1 MKNILGILLLAS
13 AIFAADPLDLN
24 HITITTDQADQAVL
38 DEDLKFYQA
47 ESIRLDIFVKRNGKR
62 VDIPTDAYSVWTA
75 WTDGAPTTLYI
86 NDTGTVQSV
95 EGQMRNELTPAEANL
110 AVGTYK
116 TQVQL
121 FEGATRMGVIASGE
135 LVVSYSPS
143 SGDVVYTGPT
153 GAILSGVTLTNWTS
167 KGTVTGLDAV
177 DVVVDAS
184 SFTNNLSATDT
195 KVQIALQTLDAM
207 TAGGGSGDLTEVQ
220 VSGGLLTVASG
231 TGPVPV
237 VGVTTTAVRNATAIY
252 LPLAG
257 GAMAGAIT
265 TSSTFDG
272 VDVGTFKTAVDLFDT
287 AAERKT
293 LYSALGSAWTDGKD
307 TTFLSID
314 TAAERKTLYA
324 ALGSAFT
331 DALFTKL
338 GTIAENAEVNP
349 AVISQADA
357 EAGTSTTEKTWT
369 AERVKQAIAAL
380 ASGGG
385 GGGFG
390 VIGAADWLSF
400 NQTGD
405 SWAHLLEELDTGSH
419 ALEAVGIHSTDS
431 SVQIGRLKATFH
443 IPRGSV
449 SLATTDCLKIKL
461 WSDAASDGD
470 CAIEAINIY
479 GSNAAGAFAIVFT
492 ETEVQPASADTPIE
506 LVYDDSDAKF
516 TANKTT
522 MYDRYTVE
530 IELSSKDS
538 NAVWIHQVSL
548 EFSP

>member
-1 MKNILGILLLAS
+1 MKNILGSLLLAS
-13 AIFAADPLDLN
+13 ALFAADPLDLN
-24 HITITTDQADQAVL
+24 HITITTDQDEQAAL

-62 VDIPTDAYSVWTA
+62 VEIPEDAYSVWTA

-86 NDTGTVQSV
+86 NDTGTVFSV
-95 EGQMRNELTPAEANL
+95 SAGTMRNELTPAEANL
-110 AVGTYK
+110 AAGTYK

-153 GAILSGVTLTNWTS
+153 GAILNGIILTNWTS

-177 DVVVDAS
+177 DIVVDAS
-184 SFTNNLSATDT
+184 GFSGNLSTADTDAQ
-195 KVQIALQTLDAM
+195 KALVTLDEM
-207 TAGGGSGDLTEVQ
+207 TAGGDLTEVQ

-237 VGVTTTAVRNATAIY
+237 VGVTTAAVQAATAIY

-257 GAMAGAIT
+257 GAMSGAISST
-265 TSSTFDG
+265 STFDG
-272 VDVGTFKTAVDLFDT
+272 VDVGALKTSYDTT
-287 AAERKT
+287 AAT
-293 LYSALGSAWTDGKD
+293 LAT
-307 TTFLSID
+307 ID

-405 SWAHLLEELDTGSH
+405 SWAHLLEELDTASH

-443 IPRGSV
+443 IPSGSV

-479 GSNAAGAFAIVFT
+479 GSNAAGAFAVVFT
-492 ETEVQPASADTPIE
+492 EAEVQPASADTPIE